1 MGKRISGKQKC
12 MVTKRHMSNAA
23 RDLGDLLVG
32 DLNVGRFMS
41 FSPIAGINDP
51 H

>member
-1 MGKRISGKQKC
+1 MSKSPACEAVG
-12 MVTKRHMSNAA
+12 HMSNAA